1 MPHRGFADSRNAT
14 GHGLGA
20 IEETL
25 GSLREPAVGCPTG
38 AETRR
43 VVHEA
48 LPDHARTV
56 TRCW

>member
-1 MPHRGFADSRNAT
+1 MSHRGFADCRIAT

-25 GSLREPAVGCPTG
+25 GCLREPAVGCPTV
-38 AETRR
+38 AETQR

-48 LPDHARTV
+48 LPDRARNV
-56 TRCW
+56 PRCW